1 VFEPVAVVPVY
12 NHPATIDEVTRQILA
27 HGLRCILVDDGSSP
41 DCAEVLDRLAAK
53 HHGQVSL
60 VRLARNQGK
69 GAAMLAGFRA
79 AAARGHTHVLQ
90 IDADGQHACG
100 DIPLFLAQA
109 QRQPQAVIA
118 GCPVYDQSVPRA
130 RLYGRYATHVWVW
143 INTLS
148 LDIRDSMCGFRVYPL
163 ASLLP
168 LLDAVRIGRRM
179 DFDSDVIVRLHW
191 RGVPVVNQPT
201 RVTYPQDGISH
212 FRMLRDNVRISLMH
226 ARLFFGMLWRSPL
239 LLWRKLKTIVTA
251 SRGAE
256 AVQ

>member
-1 VFEPVAVVPVY
+1 V
-12 NHPATIDEVTRQILA
+12 
-27 HGLRCILVDDGSSP
+27 
-41 DCAEVLDRLAAK
+41 
-53 HHGQVSL
+53 
-60 VRLARNQGK
+60 
-69 GAAMLAGFRA
+69 AGFRA

-90 IDADGQHACG
+90 IDADGQHAAA
-100 DIPLFLAQA
+100 DIPLFLEQA
-109 QRQPQAVIA
+109 RRRPDAVIA
-118 GCPVYDQSVPRA
+118 GCPVYDESVPRA

-168 LLDAVRIGRRM
+168 LLDATRIGRRM

-201 RVTYPQDGISH
+201 RVTYPLDGVSH

-226 ARLFFGMLWRSPL
+226 ARLFVGMLLRSPL
-239 LLWRKLKTIVTA
+239 LLWRKVA
-251 SRGAE
+251 A
-256 AVQ
+256 